1 MENPTSPTA
10 VEQLQKIASEFYHT
24 FLEDE
29 NHDDNSAALA
39 VVEVV
44 TKIAQLPVRSARPVK
59 FCRKGAPRTVYID
72 RNIKEGGNRIY
83 ADYFSPNP
91 VYPEPRAHVS
101 KAFQDVFQSIP
112 PHMQRRD
119 RNGQVL

>member
-59 FCRKGAPRTVYID
+59 FCRKGILELCILTETSRRVATAFMLITFHRIQCTPSTCF
-72 RNIKEGGNRIY
+72 EGVSGCL
-83 ADYFSPNP
+83 P
-91 VYPEPRAHVS
+91 VYSAAYAEA
-101 KAFQDVFQSIP
+101 
-112 PHMQRRD
+112 
-119 RNGQVL
+119 